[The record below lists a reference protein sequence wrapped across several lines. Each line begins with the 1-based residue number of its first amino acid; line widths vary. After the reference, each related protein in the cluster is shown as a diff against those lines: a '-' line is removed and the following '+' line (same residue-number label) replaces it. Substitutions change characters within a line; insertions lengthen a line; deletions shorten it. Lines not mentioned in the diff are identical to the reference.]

1 MEKNILIRYN
11 EIHLKGKNRGFF
23 EELLYKNIKNAL
35 FEFNAELK
43 KVAGR
48 YILSGYE
55 EKDEKK
61 ILNRLCQV
69 AGVYSVSPAY
79 VVDTNYEKISALVTG
94 LLKDENG
101 TFKINTNRADKTFMQ
116 SSMQISSEIG
126 GDCLENNKNLS
137 VDLHNPEHVIN
148 IDVRE
153 NGKTFVYNKTMM
165 GVGGM
170 PVGSSGKGLVLLS
183 GGIDSPVSCYLMN
196 KRGVK
201 LAAVHFHSY
210 PYTSNLAREKVEK
223 LAKILTRYNGDFT
236 IYMVNVAKIQET
248 IRDNCHSS
256 FLITLLRRFMY
267 RISEK
272 IAKDHHIPMIVTG
285 ENLGQVASQTI
296 ESMTVIEDV
305 IDSTVVLR
313 PLITFDK
320 IEIIDIAR
328 KIDTY
333 ETSIE
338 PFEDCCTVFLPKDPV
353 TKPKLENVLKEES
366 KLDVEKLMS
375 DALATIEKVV
385 ISNKES

>member
-55 EKDEKK
+55 EKDERK

-79 VVDTNYEKISALVTG
+79 VVDTNYEKLSALVTG

-126 GDCLENNKNLS
+126 GDCLESNKNLS

-236 IYMVNVAKIQET
+236 IYMVNVAKIQEA

-296 ESMTVIEDV
+296 ESMTVIENV

>member
-48 YILSGYE
+48 YILSDYE

-79 VVDTNYEKISALVTG
+79 VVDTNYEKLSALVTG

-126 GDCLENNKNLS
+126 GDCLESNKNLS

-236 IYMVNVAKIQET
+236 IYMVNVAKIQEA

-375 DALATIEKVV
+375 DALATIEKVI

>member
-79 VVDTNYEKISALVTG
+79 VVDTNYEKLSALVTG

-126 GDCLENNKNLS
+126 GDCLESNKNLS

-236 IYMVNVAKIQET
+236 IYMVNVAKIQEA

>member
-79 VVDTNYEKISALVTG
+79 VVDTNYEKLSALVTG

-126 GDCLENNKNLS
+126 GDCLESNKNLS

-236 IYMVNVAKIQET
+236 IYMVNVAKIQEA

-305 IDSTVVLR
+305 INSTVVLR

-366 KLDVEKLMS
+366 KLNVEKLMS
-375 DALATIEKVV
+375 DALATIEKVI

>member
-35 FEFNAELK
+35 FEFNTELK

-126 GDCLENNKNLS
+126 GDCLESNKNLS

-236 IYMVNVAKIQET
+236 IYMVNVAKIQEA

>member
-1 MEKNILIRYN
+1 MGKNILIRYN

-55 EKDEKK
+55 EKDERK

-79 VVDTNYEKISALVTG
+79 VVDTNYEKLSALVTG

-126 GDCLENNKNLS
+126 GDCLESNKNLS

>member
-48 YILSGYE
+48 YILSSYE

-79 VVDTNYEKISALVTG
+79 VVDTNYEKLSALVTG

-126 GDCLENNKNLS
+126 GDCLESNKNLS

-338 PFEDCCTVFLPKDPV
+338 PYEDCCTVFLPKDPV

>member
-126 GDCLENNKNLS
+126 GDCLESNKNLS

-236 IYMVNVAKIQET
+236 IYMVNVAKIQEA

-272 IAKDHHIPMIVTG
+272 IAKDRHIPMIVTG

>member
-1 MEKNILIRYN
+1 M
-11 EIHLKGKNRGFF
+11 
-23 EELLYKNIKNAL
+23 LYKNIKNAL

-79 VVDTNYEKISALVTG
+79 VVDTNYEKLSALVTG
-94 LLKDENG
+94 LLKDEKG

-126 GDCLENNKNLS
+126 GDCLESNKNLS

-153 NGKTFVYNKTMM
+153 NGKTFVYNKTLM

-236 IYMVNVAKIQET
+236 IYMVNVAKIQEA

-296 ESMTVIEDV
+296 ESITVIEDV

-313 PLITFDK
+313 PLVTFDK

-366 KLDVEKLMS
+366 KLDVDKLMS

>member
-69 AGVYSVSPAY
+69 AGVYSASPAY

-236 IYMVNVAKIQET
+236 IYMVNVAKIQEA

>member
-79 VVDTNYEKISALVTG
+79 VVDTNYEKLSALVTG

-126 GDCLENNKNLS
+126 GDCLESNKNLS

-236 IYMVNVAKIQET
+236 IYMVNVAKIQEA

-375 DALATIEKVV
+375 DALATIEKVI

>member
-48 YILSGYE
+48 YILSGYK

-126 GDCLENNKNLS
+126 GDCLESNKNLS

-236 IYMVNVAKIQET
+236 IYMVNVAKIQEA

>member
-236 IYMVNVAKIQET
+236 IYMVNVAKIQEA